1 MSRILLIDPMPK
13 PLVERLQP
21 LFPGGADGAA
31 FGVVPTTSEADLA
44 QLGAD
49 AEILLVIR
57 RTVDARLL
65 SHTPHVRL
73 VQEVGVGYDNLDLG
87 ALQAAGVVA
96 ANTPGA
102 NADAVAEQTILLM
115 LALLKRFVP
124 AESAVR
130 RGEWP
135 TAEIIQEGVGDLAGA
150 TVGLVGF
157 GYIGRAVAERL
168 RPFGSHV
175 WYTARHVLDS
185 TTEQQLGVRY
195 ATFDDLLTSS
205 TIVSLHLPVTEET
218 RGLMGEANLAKMR
231 PGALLINTARGELL
245 DEDALRGAL
254 VNGTLAGAGLDVL
267 RDERPGGN
275 PFADIPQ
282 VIVTPHMAGG
292 SRAAVERLMQMA
304 MANVAR
310 FLRGETPRDL
320 IPLPPAS

>member
-1 MSRILLIDPMPK
+1 MSRILLIDPLPK

-21 LFPGGADGAA
+21 LFPGGAG
-31 FGVVPTTSEADLA
+31 FGVVSTTSEEDLA
-44 QLGAD
+44 QLGVD

-65 SHTPHVRL
+65 SYTPHVRF

-87 ALQAAGVVA
+87 ALQAAGAVA

-124 AESAVR
+124 AESAAR

-135 TAEIIQEGVGDLAGA
+135 TAEIVQEGVGDLAGA

-157 GYIGRAVAERL
+157 GHIGRAVAERL
-168 RPFGSHV
+168 QPFGSHV
-175 WYTARHVLDS
+175 QYTARHALDAA
-185 TTEQQLGVRY
+185 TEQQLGVRY
-195 ATFDDLLTSS
+195 AALDDLLTSA
-205 TIVSLHLPVTEET
+205 TIVSLHLPLTEET
-218 RGLMGEANLAKMR
+218 RGLMGEAELAKMR

-245 DEDALRGAL
+245 DENTLREAL
-254 VNGTLAGAGLDVL
+254 VSGKLAGVGLDVL

-275 PFADIPQ
+275 PFADLPQ
-282 VIVTPHMAGG
+282 VVVTPHMAGG
-292 SRAAVERLMQMA
+292 SQAAIGRMMQMA

-310 FLRGETPRDL
+310 FLRGETPLNL